1 MALRCQRSIDRW
13 PRGPDM
19 TSLPNKDGTEAHS
32 PVSLDDGQYG
42 LEFSEENRVL
52 LLSDADGEA
61 LVGISGPRSPEL
73 LATLAH
79 HHGKPIRFV
88 DIDQS
93 SFASM
98 LGKLHALDTSDADSG
113 TRNDSGFQLDS
124 VQGDAP
130 IVNFINGIL
139 IDAIRARASDIH
151 IELFSGYGQVRFRV
165 DGSLTTITTFPA
177 DRFSAISARIKIM
190 ANLNI
195 MERRLPQDGR
205 VTVDL
210 GHEAVDLRVSVVPI
224 AKGESIVLRLFG
236 KGGAMLTLSE
246 LGMDEGMAASAERM
260 LAYPHGLILVT
271 GPTGSGKTTTLNAML
286 RKLRSDSTKIITI
299 EDPIEYLIDGISQIQ
314 TNEQIGLTFDS
325 LLRRVLRQD
334 PNVVMVGEV
343 RDHPTADL
351 VVRAALT
358 GHLVLST
365 LHTNDSVSAIS
376 RLRNIGVE
384 PFLVA
389 AVLRGVIAQ
398 RLVRR
403 LCPDCKVESSP
414 KPAERAIAERYGIR
428 LETVYRPTGCNRCR
442 HSGYDGRF
450 AVYEH
455 FLMDEG
461 LESAIV
467 NGDRL
472 SSISEYLGRLGM
484 TSLARAALERVALG
498 ETTVEEVEREI
509 EL

>member
-1 MALRCQRSIDRW
+1 MSASPALD
-13 PRGPDM
+13 PETLD
-19 TSLPNKDGTEAHS
+19 N
-32 PVSLDDGQYG
+32 PVPVDQGQYS
-42 LEFSEENRVL
+42 LEFSEANRVL
-52 LLSDADGEA
+52 LLSD
-61 LVGISGPRSPEL
+61 SPEEAIVAIAGPKTAEL
-73 LATLAH
+73 EGVLIH
-79 HHGKPIRFV
+79 HHGKPVRFME
-88 DIDQS
+88 IDQS
-93 SFASM
+93 SFASR
-98 LGKLHALDTSDADSG
+98 LGKLHALGTMVSDAARGD
-113 TRNDSGFQLDS
+113 DSGFQIDS

-165 DGSLTTITTFPA
+165 DGSLATITTFPA
-177 DRFSAISARIKIM
+177 ERFSAISARVKIM

-210 GHEAVDLRVSVVPI
+210 GQDSVDLRVSIVPI
-224 AKGESIVLRLFG
+224 ARGESIVLRLFG
-236 KGGAMLTLSE
+236 KTGALLSLAE
-246 LGMDEGMAASAERM
+246 LGMDEAMAVSADKM
-260 LAYPHGLILVT
+260 LGYPHGLILVT

-286 RKLRSDSTKIITI
+286 RRLRSDTAKIITI
-299 EDPIEYLIDGISQIQ
+299 EDPIEYVIEGINQIQ
-314 TNEQIGLTFDS
+314 TNEQIGLTFDT

-334 PNVVMVGEV
+334 PNVIMVGEV

-365 LHTNDSVSAIS
+365 LHTNDSASAIS
-376 RLRNIGVE
+376 RLKNIGVE

-403 LCPDCKVESSP
+403 LCPDCKVESKP
-414 KPAERAIAERYGIR
+414 KPAEMAAAERYGVR
-428 LETVYRPTGCNRCR
+428 LERVFRATGCPHCR
-442 HSGYDGRF
+442 QSGYDGRF

-461 LESAIV
+461 LETAIV
-467 NGDRL
+467 KGERL
-472 SSISEYLGRLGM
+472 SSISDYLRERGM
-484 TSLARAALERVALG
+484 KSLARAGLERVALG
-498 ETTVEEVEREI
+498 ETTIEEIEREI
-509 EL
+509 ELA